1 VATETERTDREALL
15 RELMMEEEGGNDGD
29 GAGGD
34 RFVSLSSYC
43 TT

>member
-29 GAGGD
+29 GAEGD